1 MCRGR
6 CVLTF
11 FSAREPSLCAVF
23 TRFQDWDVSM
33 PSCHFAQR
41 VTFGGTAPPRGSSW
55 LRAGKSDRSG
65 GVAGGSRRRQ
75 TSTTLRL
82 LVISRLKCLLTFF
95 NFCCVPVRDTMQ
107 TERRSPL
114 PGSWVRSFGEG
125 FRAHTCPHVPTHTRR
140 ELSFYKMLLQVTGLQ
155 GALSPHTPPLVQLFL
170 RWQSTYN
177 IKFTFSTIFK
187 RAVQRHQVQSQ
198 SSAPGPTTHLAWL
211 HRPGPRLGVSCPS
224 PSPALASSALS
235 TRPALSR
242 VPRVTVHS
250 GCGRACGQS
259 SGGDAP
265 TRWCASARCSREHSA
280 GTRGGRAPPWPQQ
293 AGAPGPGSG
302 RPHPAPPAV
311 CPGAGP
317 LTRLGKAP
325 VRQGVRRAAAHGRL
339 ARCRVPGETDPGRW
353 QAARSLWQPQTPG
366 GPAAPPSG
374 CAASAAPQDAG

>member
-177 IKFTFSTIFK
+177 IKFTFSTVFK

-259 SGGDAP
+259 SGGDVPHTLVRICQMQQGAFCGN
-265 TRWCASARCSREHSA
+265 TRGPPAALAAAGGSSRTRVRTATPGPPGRLPRRRSPDPAWEGTGAAGRATSG
-280 GTRGGRAPPWPQQ
+280 GTRPSRSVPRAGRDRPGQI
-293 AGAPGPGSG
+293 AGST
-302 RPHPAPPAV
+302 V
-311 CPGAGP
+311 P
-317 LTRLGKAP
+317 LAAADS
-325 VRQGVRRAAAHGRL
+325 RRAGR
-339 ARCRVPGETDPGRW
+339 
-353 QAARSLWQPQTPG
+353 TP
-366 GPAAPPSG
+366 
-374 CAASAAPQDAG
+374 